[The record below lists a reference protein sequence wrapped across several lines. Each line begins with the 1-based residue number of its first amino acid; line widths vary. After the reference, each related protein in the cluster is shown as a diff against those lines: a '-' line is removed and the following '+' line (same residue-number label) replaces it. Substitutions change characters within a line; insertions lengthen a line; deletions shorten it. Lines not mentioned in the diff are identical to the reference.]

1 MGERTVRHV
10 TISRFAEITGYS
22 EKAVRHKIDL
32 GVWIEGRQYRKA
44 PDNRIL
50 VDIEGYERW
59 VEGAPEQGLSR

>member
-1 MGERTVRHV
+1 MERSVRHV
-10 TISRFAEITGYS
+10 TIGRFAELTGYS

-50 VDIEGYERW
+50 VDIEGYEEW
-59 VEGAPEQGLSR
+59 VEGVQALGLNP